1 MSETE
6 QKPTVKFYYQ
16 KSRQFRVVHSDGV
29 YGGATPNGH
38 LCLSFFSE
46 RFPIPQV
53 LEHEI
58 EEDGKIGRETGK
70 EMKEG
75 IVREVEVAIV
85 VPQPIAIALRDWLN
99 ARIAGFAEAQKGQ
112 TE

>member
-1 MSETE
+1 
-6 QKPTVKFYYQ
+6 
-16 KSRQFRVVHSDGV
+16 
-29 YGGATPNGH
+29 
-38 LCLSFFSE
+38 
-46 RFPIPQV
+46 
-53 LEHEI
+53 
-58 EEDGKIGRETGK
+58 
-70 EMKEG
+70 MKEG